1 MNEITQF
8 TPLGWIYIIQG
19 VPFDS
24 SYKHTRW
31 FESEGEQHQYFLQ
44 KSTSHW
50 NNATPV
56 RPGQPV
62 RLPCNMNQIY
72 RANYIMYQNTNYN
85 NKWFYAF
92 ITDIKW
98 LSVNSC
104 EVYYELDVIQT
115 WMFDFVY
122 RECFV
127 NREHSSTD
135 MPGDN
140 LIEEGLELG
149 EYIFESQ
156 SGTGK
161 FINWRYL
168 VAATVDG
175 TGADAVGGIYA
186 GVYSGL
192 AFNVFSSP
200 SALNT
205 YLETLVDSNKGD
217 AIVSITMFPEAFI
230 AEKGSAAATTK
241 TISQP
246 KSNGYST
253 ATIDGYSPKNKKLL
267 TYPYNFLFCSN
278 LAGAYA
284 NFPYE
289 YFSSENCQFKIM
301 MDMTANPTAI
311 IIPLYYKGVSEN
323 YNEKLTMDGFPQ
335 CSWTTDTYRAWLA
348 QNGSSTAINT
358 MGTAFSGV
366 ASLLSGNIG
375 GAVGSGFSIAE
386 TLARVKAT
394 EALPPQA
401 HGAAGNSA
409 MLAYGK
415 KDFYFYR
422 CTIRSEFA
430 EIIDD
435 YFQMF
440 GYATHLV
447 KIPNFHSRTYWNYVE
462 TKNAKVQGQA
472 PQTACKVMEE
482 ILNSGITF
490 WHDDYVGTYNRLN
503 SIRTT
508 S

>member
-1 MNEITQF
+1 MHEITQF
-8 TPLGWIYIIQG
+8 TPLGWIYVIQG

-115 WMFDFVY
+115 WLFDFNW

-127 NREHSSTD
+127 VREHSSTD
-135 MPGDN
+135 IPGDN
-140 LIEEGLELG
+140 LVEENLELG
-149 EYIFESQ
+149 DYVFEDQ

-161 FINWRYL
+161 FESWKYL
-168 VAATVDG
+168 VAATVDS

-192 AFNVFSSP
+192 TFNIFDSP
-200 SALNT
+200 SSVNT

-217 AIVSITMFPEAFI
+217 AVVSITMFPAPFI
-230 AEKGSAAATTK
+230 ASKGSPTAL
-241 TISQP
+241 SQP
-246 KSNGYST
+246 VTRLKQNTWSQTINGY
-253 ATIDGYSPKNKKLL
+253 APWNKKLL
-267 TYPYNFLFCSN
+267 TYPYNFLFCTNVS
-278 LAGAYA
+278 GAYA
-284 NFPYE
+284 NFRYE
-289 YFSSENCQFKIM
+289 YFSTDACTFELIC
-301 MDMTANPTAI
+301 DMTANPTAVLV
-311 IIPLYYKGVSEN
+311 PLNYKGILQN
-323 YNEKLTMDGFPQ
+323 FNEKLTMDGFPQ
-335 CSWTTDTYRAWLA
+335 CSWTTDTYKAWLA
-348 QNGSSTAINT
+348 QNGSATAIHT

-366 ASLLSGNIG
+366 ASLLSGNVG
-375 GAVGSGFSIAE
+375 AAVGSGFSIAE

-409 MLAYGK
+409 MVAFDK

-430 EIIDD
+430 QIIDK

-440 GYATHLV
+440 GYATHKV

-462 TKNAKVQGQA
+462 TKNAKVQGIA
-472 PQTACKVMEE
+472 PQTACKAMED
-482 ILNSGITF
+482 ILNAGITF
-490 WHDDYVGTYNRLN
+490 WHDDSVGIYSRYNP
-503 SIRTT
+503 IRTPT
-508 S
+508 